1 MTADE
6 GDTPYAP
13 YGIYVRGNFGLTIL
27 AADLSWNGN
36 AHIHSQGN
44 YDYQAHAHVYEGG
57 ADPLGSQGFASA
69 VKTSF
74 QLLDAAREA
83 NSSRAFLFMGGFFEK
98 SGNRN
103 EVETRI
109 QRI

>member
-1 MTADE
+1 MRVDE
-6 GDTPYAP
+6 VDPPRNEPESCLA
-13 YGIYVRGNFGLTIL
+13 GNLGLTISE
-27 AADLSWNGN
+27 ADLSCRGDYEN
-36 AHIHSQGN
+36 HSQGN
-44 YDYQAHAHVYEGG
+44 YDYDAHAQVYAGG